1 MDIYPVQH
9 TYLCNFHL
17 LNVNVLD
24 WSTFCQYNIV
34 GPTNT
39 LSNSPLN
46 FGCKFLSHKTTNTS
60 LHFIPPTPI
69 NRWHPHQSFHLEQS
83 ILDTWKLS
91 LLSIDY
97 VSGLTP
103 TSVFYVII
111 ELKLEVLCI
120 DPSRLEPFKFQ
131 HLSSNVQFNV
141 NSITSFVN
149 QNYVIRN
156 NILLDLN
163 LLNFKV
169 CFQTFNLV

>member
-1 MDIYPVQH
+1 MRQSCLITSFQYFFGSTTSSPKIISNTSISHNFTLGHFSITFHITKPFQNCFSHFVLHQTQSHRVLNILTSNLISTGMDIYPVQH

-69 NRWHPHQSFHLEQS
+69 NR
-83 ILDTWKLS
+83 
-91 LLSIDY
+91 
-97 VSGLTP
+97 
-103 TSVFYVII
+103 
-111 ELKLEVLCI
+111 
-120 DPSRLEPFKFQ
+120 
-131 HLSSNVQFNV
+131 
-141 NSITSFVN
+141 
-149 QNYVIRN
+149 
-156 NILLDLN
+156 
-163 LLNFKV
+163 
-169 CFQTFNLV
+169 